1 VFKVKICGVITQKDA
16 LEAVQAGADALGF
29 VFFKGSPRWI
39 EPKLAREIVG
49 ILPSSTIKVGVFVNS
64 PQDEVELIAKAV
76 HLDLVQLHGDE
87 SPQYCSHLRWPVLKA
102 VRVQSFKDLENLSE
116 YPVQGFLFDSF
127 DSAKFGGT
135 GRSFAW
141 KILSQ
146 AAVPKPYI
154 LSGGLS
160 PANVEKAILVARPAG
175 VDVSS
180 GVERKP
186 GQKDKE
192 KMRKF
197 VERALGAL
205 ERIGH

>member
-1 VFKVKICGVITQKDA
+1 M
-16 LEAVQAGADALGF
+16 GADALGF
-29 VFFKGSPRWI
+29 VFFKASPRWI
-39 EPKLAREIVG
+39 KPTLAKKIAEE
-49 ILPSSTIKVGVFVNS
+49 LPTSTIKVGVFVNS
-64 PQDEVELIAKAV
+64 PPDEVKLIAETV

-87 SPQYCSHLRWPVLKA
+87 SSQYCSLIRWPVLKA
-102 VRVQSFKDLENLSE
+102 VRVQSIKDLENLSD

-127 DSAKFGGT
+127 DPEKFGGT

-141 KILSQ
+141 EILSQ
-146 AAVPKPYI
+146 AEIPKPYI
-154 LSGGLS
+154 ISGGLS
-160 PANVEKAILVARPAG
+160 SSNVERAILAARPAG

-197 VERALGAL
+197 VERAREAL
-205 ERIGH
+205 ERIADESLT